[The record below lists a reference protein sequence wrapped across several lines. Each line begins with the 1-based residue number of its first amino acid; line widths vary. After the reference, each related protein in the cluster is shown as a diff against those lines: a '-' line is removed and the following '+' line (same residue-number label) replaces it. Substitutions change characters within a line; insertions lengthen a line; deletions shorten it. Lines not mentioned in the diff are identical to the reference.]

1 MMQDRK
7 IPLDCVSIEGACAGD
22 EIGRK
27 LWLKPRRNGGQSVRF
42 GGRIRG
48 RDWRARGQG
57 TPGAPDGSVS
67 RGRAGLPS
75 VRRRLRS
82 VSIRP
87 VPCAQLRDAR
97 ARGGKYI
104 DFVGKSRRAGLAR
117 STTLMS

>member
-67 RGRAGLPS
+67 RGRTRSRSDCRTPG
-75 VRRRLRS
+75 RLALGAAAAALGEHSAVTSRS
-82 VSIRP
+82 
-87 VPCAQLRDAR
+87 
-97 ARGGKYI
+97 
-104 DFVGKSRRAGLAR
+104 
-117 STTLMS
+117 MSLN